1 MASFRR
7 VLAKRII
14 NALITI
20 VMIMLVNFL
29 LFRVMPGNPAALMTP
44 HKAGVSDQLYWENV
58 EKMGL
63 NDSLPEQL
71 VKYFYQTFTLQ
82 WGVSFKTE
90 RPVID
95 EMSEAVGWTLLLLS
109 CSTALTFLA
118 GIFLGKVA
126 AMRRGKASDFT
137 ITGVG
142 LFFYGMPVFWFAIV
156 LLIVFIQRL
165 HMFPT
170 GGYITSGV
178 DPFPLSLQKIG
189 DIIWHM
195 ILPLTALVIGSVAGV
210 ILIMKS
216 SLTDVLTEDYI
227 VTAYAKGLSSRQ
239 VMKRHATPNARLPIV
254 TTLAMDAAFILG
266 GAFQVEYIFSY
277 QGIGWK
283 TIDAINNQDY
293 PMLQFIFLIGG
304 VAVVIANLLADI
316 TIFYLDPRVSIT

>member
-7 VLAKRII
+7 VLAKRVF
-14 NALITI
+14 NAFVTI
-20 VMIMLVNFL
+20 LMIMLVNFM
-29 LFRVMPGNPAALMTP
+29 LFRVMPGNPAQLMTP
-44 HKAGVSDQLYWENV
+44 HRAGVSDRLYWENV

-82 WGVSFKTE
+82 WGVSFKSE

-95 EMSEAVGWTLLLLS
+95 EMSQAIGWTMLLLG
-109 CSTALTFLA
+109 CSTALTFLI
-118 GIFLGKVA
+118 GMFLGKLA
-126 AMRRGKASDFT
+126 AQRRGKATDVS

-156 LLIVFIQRL
+156 LLIIFIQRL
-165 HMFPT
+165 HLFPT

-178 DPFPLSLQKIG
+178 NPFPLTLDKVK

-195 ILPLTALVIGSVAGV
+195 ILPLTALVVGSVAGV
-210 ILIMKS
+210 ILIMRS
-216 SLTDVLTEDYI
+216 SLIDVMTEDYI
-227 VTAYAKGLSSRQ
+227 TTAYAKGLTPRQ
-239 VMKRHATPNARLPIV
+239 VMRWHATPNARLPIV

-283 TIDAINNQDY
+283 TIDAIDNQDY

-316 TIFYLDPRVSIT
+316 TIFYMDPRVKIT